1 MRLSLMLLALAPMLM
16 IASCASPSSPASN
29 TPRPVLTAPSQ
40 PVSTMTPKATGAIE
54 ARDPLCTV
62 LSPIQLS
69 HADSDGTKAQ
79 VIALNSV
86 IDRVCKH

>member
-1 MRLSLMLLALAPMLM
+1 
-16 IASCASPSSPASN
+16 
-29 TPRPVLTAPSQ
+29 
-40 PVSTMTPKATGAIE
+40 MTPKATGAIE